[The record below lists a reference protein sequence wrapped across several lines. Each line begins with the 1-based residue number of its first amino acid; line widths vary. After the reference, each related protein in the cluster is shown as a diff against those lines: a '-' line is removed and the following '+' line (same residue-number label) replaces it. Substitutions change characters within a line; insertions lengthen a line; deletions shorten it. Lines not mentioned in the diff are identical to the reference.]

1 MATSTAAPPAP
12 PVPARTWGVTAV
24 TALTPAVWGTT
35 YLVTTE
41 FLPED
46 RPLLAGTLRALPAGL
61 AVLAITR
68 TLPRGAWW
76 WRAAALGTL
85 NIGAF
90 FALLF
95 VAAYR
100 LPGGVAAT
108 VSAVQPLLVAG
119 LAFALLGE
127 RPTARRLGWGL
138 AGAAGVALMVLR
150 GNAAFDLAGIVAAF
164 AGTAVM
170 AAGIVLG
177 KRWGRPDGVGLMT
190 FTGWQLAAGG
200 LLLAPIALLVEGAPP
215 ALDGRAV
222 AGYAWL
228 AVVGTLLAYALWFR
242 GLERLPV
249 SSASFLPLLSPA
261 VATVLGW
268 LVLGQSLTLPQALG
282 FALALTAIAAAQ
294 R

>member
-1 MATSTAAPPAP
+1 
-12 PVPARTWGVTAV
+12 
-24 TALTPAVWGTT
+24 
-35 YLVTTE
+35 
-41 FLPED
+41 
-46 RPLLAGTLRALPAGL
+46 
-61 AVLAITR
+61 
-68 TLPRGAWW
+68 
-76 WRAAALGTL
+76 
-85 NIGAF
+85 
-90 FALLF
+90 
-95 VAAYR
+95 
-100 LPGGVAAT
+100 
-108 VSAVQPLLVAG
+108 
-119 LAFALLGE
+119 
-127 RPTARRLGWGL
+127 
-138 AGAAGVALMVLR
+138 MVLR